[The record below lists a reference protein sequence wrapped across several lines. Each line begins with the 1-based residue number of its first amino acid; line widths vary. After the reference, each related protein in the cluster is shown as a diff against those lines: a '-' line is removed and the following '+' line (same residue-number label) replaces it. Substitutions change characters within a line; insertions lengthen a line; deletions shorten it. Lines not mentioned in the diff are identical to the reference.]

1 MRTRTTKQYNIGD
14 IVEDIDYG
22 DYYFIVDI
30 SFDPDGDH
38 YYQLMDTG
46 DNTRIFVVSADSV
59 DNYYEVIA

>member
-1 MRTRTTKQYNIGD
+1 MRTRANKQYNIGD

-46 DNTRIFVVSADSV
+46 DNTRIFVVSVDSV